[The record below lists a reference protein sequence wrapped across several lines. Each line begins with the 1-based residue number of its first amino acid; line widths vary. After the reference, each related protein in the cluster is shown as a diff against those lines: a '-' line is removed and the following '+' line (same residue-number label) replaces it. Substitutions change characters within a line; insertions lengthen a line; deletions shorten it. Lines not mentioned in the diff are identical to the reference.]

1 MNMNTWLSTDLYEEA
16 ISGLHLAAENTRV
29 AAEYPYPWKWVI
41 LGLHSALQAFMV
53 LALENSN
60 GLLALKDDTA
70 AKWMRSYREGKR
82 LPEEKLDW
90 FPALYDKIK
99 SDHMLFLVV
108 SKKYEPDPTHDYSVN
123 KLNEFRNAFIHFL
136 PSRWLLNVTGLPRIC
151 RDCLDVIE
159 FLAWES
165 GNMTWYDDRTIER
178 TRRAVADL
186 ANALEARDLQ
196 YASDA

>member
-1 MNMNTWLSTDLYEEA
+1 
-16 ISGLHLAAENTRV
+16 
-29 AAEYPYPWKWVI
+29 
-41 LGLHSALQAFMV
+41 MV

-70 AKWMRSYREGKR
+70 AKWMRSYREGKS

-99 SDHMLFLVV
+99 SDLMLFLVV
-108 SKKYEPDPTHDYSVN
+108 SKKYEPDPSHDYSVK

-136 PSRWLLNVTGLPRIC
+136 SSRWLLDVTGLPRIC

-165 GNMTWYDDRTIER
+165 GNVTWYDDRTAERAKHAIEE
-178 TRRAVADL
+178 L
-186 ANALEARDLQ
+186 ALALEARRLQ
-196 YASDA
+196 YIPNV